1 MSLQAIIMAGGEG
14 TRLRPLTCDT
24 PKPMVPILGKP
35 VLSYSLQLLRRH
47 KLTEVGVSLLYLPER
62 VTRAFG
68 SGEKDGVRL
77 HYSREKDPVGT
88 AGSVKLVAQGRLRP
102 EKPFVV
108 LSGDGLTDC
117 DLTAALRF
125 HAQKRALATLV
136 LARVREPLAYG
147 VVVTDENGRVTRF
160 VEKPGWGEVYSDTV
174 NTGIYVL
181 SPEALDR
188 IPDGPCDFG
197 QQLFPQLVREG
208 EPVYGFVTD
217 AYWCDIGDES
227 AYVRAQA
234 DFLDG
239 RVRLDAGT
247 RIAET
252 AQIAPSARLEGNV
265 YVGAGAVIGENA
277 LLCEGAV
284 IGPGARVGAHAR
296 ISRSVLWED
305 ARAGEWARIS
315 GAVLCRG
322 AQAGA
327 GAELY
332 EDSALGDGAVL
343 GARAVLASGAK
354 VWPGKRIDP
363 CVRVR
368 GNLIWG
374 GAARPEIRTN
384 GGDTTGSIET
394 TSNIFFMIF
403 ERTCT

>member
-160 VEKPGWGEVYSDTV
+160 VEKPG
-174 NTGIYVL
+174 
-181 SPEALDR
+181 
-188 IPDGPCDFG
+188 
-197 QQLFPQLVREG
+197 
-208 EPVYGFVTD
+208 
-217 AYWCDIGDES
+217 
-227 AYVRAQA
+227 
-234 DFLDG
+234 
-239 RVRLDAGT
+239 
-247 RIAET
+247 
-252 AQIAPSARLEGNV
+252 
-265 YVGAGAVIGENA
+265 
-277 LLCEGAV
+277 
-284 IGPGARVGAHAR
+284 
-296 ISRSVLWED
+296 
-305 ARAGEWARIS
+305 
-315 GAVLCRG
+315 
-322 AQAGA
+322 
-327 GAELY
+327 
-332 EDSALGDGAVL
+332 
-343 GARAVLASGAK
+343 
-354 VWPGKRIDP
+354 
-363 CVRVR
+363 
-368 GNLIWG
+368 
-374 GAARPEIRTN
+374 
-384 GGDTTGSIET
+384 
-394 TSNIFFMIF
+394 
-403 ERTCT
+403 